1 MRLYH
6 GSNVDIDVIDLS
18 KGKRGKDF
26 GQGFYLSDSYTQ
38 AYRMAE
44 LTVTK
49 AGYGNPTVSVFE
61 WDETKKSN
69 LKICSFEFYSK
80 EWAEFII
87 MNRNNRS
94 TLPMHNYDIVYG
106 PIADNTVGV
115 TINLFMRQLISIEEL
130 IQRLKFVEPKFQ
142 YFFATPTAISTLT
155 KVAL

>member
-49 AGYGNPTVSVFE
+49 AGNGNPTVTVFE

-69 LKICSFEFYSK
+69 LKIY
-80 EWAEFII
+80 
-87 MNRNNRS
+87 R
-94 TLPMHNYDIVYG
+94 
-106 PIADNTVGV
+106 
-115 TINLFMRQLISIEEL
+115 
-130 IQRLKFVEPKFQ
+130 
-142 YFFATPTAISTLT
+142 T
-155 KVAL
+155 KVSIFFCNPHCNININ